1 MGETSGCS
9 ANSLKSKVVPAWCN
23 PRTNNPSVLWNTAI
37 VAEVVS
43 FLERPSVENESPVAA
58 SVLSRL
64 SEGLE
69 EQTNNAVASSMAP
82 GFLRSRM
89 STSSFAMM
97 FPGAAARSP
106 KTFDNCHVE
115 VSRLALY
122 ARNTT
127 NNICL
132 TTFARVSD
140 YNFLDTKSRNH
151 VTPSELSKQRGSFQV
166 KLVTFLC
173 TEEGQN
179 EL

>member
-1 MGETSGCS
+1 VQR
-9 ANSLKSKVVPAWCN
+9 L
-23 PRTNNPSVLWNTAI
+23 
-37 VAEVVS
+37 
-43 FLERPSVENESPVAA
+43 SVEPRRKLFNYFSTTSTLLTLLPVLTVRTFHTFQDF
-58 SVLSRL
+58 SKGCFQLGR
-64 SEGLE
+64 GRE

-115 VSRLALY
+115 VSRIALY

>member
-69 EQTNNAVASSMAP
+69 C
-82 GFLRSRM
+82 
-89 STSSFAMM
+89 
-97 FPGAAARSP
+97 AR
-106 KTFDNCHVE
+106 
-115 VSRLALY
+115 ALVVMQ
-122 ARNTT
+122 RNTT
-127 NNICL
+127 
-132 TTFARVSD
+132 
-140 YNFLDTKSRNH
+140 KSA
-151 VTPSELSKQRGSFQV
+151 FD
-166 KLVTFLC
+166 KLRRAQ
-173 TEEGQN
+173 E
-179 EL
+179 